1 MLGQKLHEKMKSN
14 RYGASPDVRRY
25 GANVAFDIR
34 DVSRML
40 KDIRQ
45 DNDNSKSKLVWL
57 AVCRTEGF
65 VTRKSSAKPEFRA
78 KKRE

>member
-1 MLGQKLHEKMKSN
+1 MALPDIAHIFLGTSLKASVKSWIKSN

-40 KDIRQ
+40 KDIWQ

-57 AVCRTEGF
+57 A
-65 VTRKSSAKPEFRA
+65 TRQ
-78 KKRE
+78 